1 MVATN
6 PCASPP
12 PKSKSVAVLVRSK
25 NHMPITERITNNV
38 VSTPTTDRIMN
49 DEIIDTSATKPLS
62 PETLARFR
70 EEVEIEKLNMDD
82 DWITSINYD
91 DEDE

>member
-1 MVATN
+1 
-6 PCASPP
+6 
-12 PKSKSVAVLVRSK
+12 
-25 NHMPITERITNNV
+25 
-38 VSTPTTDRIMN
+38 MN